1 MNIMSA
7 KKIIKES
14 TLVSKY
20 MDMFLETGKEPTS
33 IYLFAKSLNM
43 DEAEF
48 YKYFRSFKELEKRV
62 FEMFCENSLN
72 LLAKND
78 DFKNYES
85 REKLLSFYFTI
96 AEMMTANRSF
106 IVKQLEDN
114 KNVLKGLNKL
124 SKLKRSFNQFTSTL
138 DINKIDLKQNKL
150 ERIQEKGIQEMLWVQ
165 LLLIL
170 KFWLDD
176 NSKSFEKT
184 DIFIEKS
191 VNALFDMMNTTPLKS
206 FLDLGKF
213 IFKEKMNCKM

>member
-1 MNIMSA
+1 M
-7 KKIIKES
+7 
-14 TLVSKY
+14 
-20 MDMFLETGKEPTS
+20 
-33 IYLFAKSLNM
+33 
-43 DEAEF
+43 
-48 YKYFRSFKELEKRV
+48 
-62 FEMFCENSLN
+62 
-72 LLAKND
+72 
-78 DFKNYES
+78 
-85 REKLLSFYFTI
+85 SFYFTI
-96 AEMMTANRSF
+96 VEMMTANRSF